1 MTGPEP
7 GRWEPRTYT
16 PAVRRWVCIAFM
28 LVGFSGDRYAWTARP
43 RIPIAIERLLD
54 SRRPDPG
61 LPEEAWWR
69 LT

>member
-1 MTGPEP
+1 
-7 GRWEPRTYT
+7 
-16 PAVRRWVCIAFM
+16 VRRWVCIAFM
-28 LVGFSGDRYAWTARP
+28 LVGFSGDRYPWTARP